1 MFTPLPPP
9 ACLGQHAATLA
20 TPLLVLQAEAF
31 ERNLQRMQAA
41 ATRHGV
47 ALRPHAKA
55 HKCPQVALA
64 QLRGG
69 AAGICVQK
77 ASEALPF
84 LEAGVHDIHVSNQ
97 LASALQAGWL
107 ARWQRE
113 GGARGTRLSVCVD
126 DLRQVAVLAAAA
138 AAEGLDAAC
147 ALDVLVEIDVGQ
159 GRCGVPGAERDAAP
173 VLRLVEAVDAAPG
186 LRWTG
191 LQAYHG
197 GAQHLRDPAERAA
210 AARAAGERAG
220 AVAAALRAAGR
231 PPRVVTGGG
240 TGTVATDLAGGVY
253 TEVQPGSYAF
263 MDADYAANRAA
274 AGEALRFE
282 HALFLATTVIST
294 ALPGQ
299 VVLDCGLKTL
309 SAESGPPQPWPPRPG
324 WWPVA
329 LNDEHGVMAV
339 AADAAAPA
347 LGEVLQLV
355 PGHCDPS
362 FNLHDTLVL
371 LRAGRVAAL
380 WPIAARGHSR

>member
-1 MFTPLPPP
+1 
-9 ACLGQHAATLA
+9 
-20 TPLLVLQAEAF
+20 
-31 ERNLQRMQAA
+31 
-41 ATRHGV
+41 
-47 ALRPHAKA
+47 
-55 HKCPQVALA
+55 
-64 QLRGG
+64 
-69 AAGICVQK
+69 
-77 ASEALPF
+77 
-84 LEAGVHDIHVSNQ
+84 
-97 LASALQAGWL
+97 
-107 ARWQRE
+107 
-113 GGARGTRLSVCVD
+113 
-126 DLRQVAVLAAAA
+126 
-138 AAEGLDAAC
+138 
-147 ALDVLVEIDVGQ
+147 
-159 GRCGVPGAERDAAP
+159 
-173 VLRLVEAVDAAPG
+173 
-186 LRWTG
+186 
-191 LQAYHG
+191 
-197 GAQHLRDPAERAA
+197 
-210 AARAAGERAG
+210 
-220 AVAAALRAAGR
+220 LRAAGR

-274 AGEALRFE
+274 ADEALRFE

-324 WWPVA
+324 WGPVA

-339 AADAAAPA
+339 TADAAAPA

-371 LRAGRVAAL
+371 LRSGSVAGL